1 MIFAAFLTIG
11 VRLFFIQVWHHQ
23 ELNSKVE
30 RTVNKDRHEKSC
42 RGMILDRSGKILAM
56 SAMSYRIFADNRLIS
71 NPEDVKSKLNELK
84 IKFPKELLSLKGKS
98 YVPLAENI
106 DFATMNQ
113 LKSLKIS
120 GLGFETSYTRKY
132 PENEMGCYLLGVV
145 SKEGKG
151 LEGVELACESYLSGK
166 KIRKLKYRDGQGREI
181 PDKLTELDDMKGAD
195 VFLTI
200 DRNLQF
206 IAEQEVDAAFLKTKS
221 KSASIIIQDP
231 NTGEILALAC
241 RPSYI
246 PESYTNSQRSLSN
259 PVICNMFEPGSTFK
273 LITAAAAL
281 EENII
286 KRNEAIWCENG
297 KYEIYG
303 HTIKDHEKKGLL
315 SFDEVIEYSSNIGT
329 AKVGQKLGKS
339 LLYKYIRQFGFYAK
353 TGIDLPGEAKGLL
366 KTPDSWSGLSL
377 PIISFGQ
384 EIGVTALQIINAYSA
399 IANNGL
405 LLEPSIV
412 KKVVSADGKVLYSSE
427 KKVIR
432 RAISEKVAKDLK
444 DMLFKVVENG
454 TGQLARVPG
463 YTIGGK
469 TGTAQKRDPAT
480 GKYSSRFYT
489 ASFCGVVPAVNPQL
503 TILVILDEPKTDYWA
518 STTAVPVFQKVCSRS
533 IQYLRISP
541 QKEAILVANN
551 RNISNDRVR

>member
-1 MIFAAFLTIG
+1 MIFAAFMTIG

-23 ELNSKVE
+23 ELSSKVE
-30 RTVNKDRHEKSC
+30 KTVNKDRPEKSC

-56 SAMSYRIFADNRLIS
+56 STMSYRVFADNRLIK
-71 NPEDVKSKLNELK
+71 NPEEVRSKLNELK
-84 IKFPKELLSLKGKS
+84 IKFPKELLSLKDRS

-113 LKSLKIS
+113 IKSWKIC
-120 GLGFETSYTRKY
+120 GLGFEPSYKRKY
-132 PENEMGCYLLGVV
+132 PEQEMGCYLLGVV

-151 LEGVELACESYLSGK
+151 LEGVELACDPYLTGK
-166 KIRKLKYRDGQGREI
+166 QIRKLKYRDGQGREI

-195 VFLTI
+195 VYLTI

-206 IAEQEVDAAFLKTKS
+206 IAEQEVDAAFVKTKS

-241 RPSYI
+241 RPAFI
-246 PESYTNSQRSLSN
+246 PETYTNSEKSLSN
-259 PVICNMFEPGSTFK
+259 PAICNIFEPGSTFK

-281 EENII
+281 EENVI
-286 KRNEAIWCENG
+286 KRDEAIWCENG
-297 KYEIYG
+297 KYEVYG
-303 HTIKDHEKKGLL
+303 HTIKDHEQKGLL
-315 SFDEVIEYSSNIGT
+315 SFDEIIEYSSNIGT
-329 AKVGQKLGKS
+329 AKIGQRLGKN
-339 LLYKYIRQFGFYAK
+339 LLYKYIRQFGFNAK

-366 KTPDSWSGLSL
+366 KTPEAWSGLSL

-405 LLEPSIV
+405 LLEPVIV
-412 KKVVSADGKVLYSSE
+412 KKVVSADGKIVYNSE
-427 KKVIR
+427 KKIIR

-444 DMLFKVVENG
+444 DILFKVVENG
-454 TGQLARVPG
+454 TGQLARVSG
-463 YTIGGK
+463 YRIGGK

-480 GKYSSRFYT
+480 GKYSSRLYT
-489 ASFCGVVPAVNPQL
+489 ASFCGMVPVENPQL
-503 TILVILDEPKTDYWA
+503 TILVILDDPKTDYWA

-533 IQYLRISP
+533 IQYLRILP
-541 QKEAILVANN
+541 KKDAVLVANK
-551 RNISNDRVR
+551 NIANDRVR